1 MADLKGIYR
10 AVTLAAAERA
20 LDELEARWG
29 DKYPMVIKSW
39 RDKWFTV

>member
-10 AVTLAAAERA
+10 AVTLAAAERT